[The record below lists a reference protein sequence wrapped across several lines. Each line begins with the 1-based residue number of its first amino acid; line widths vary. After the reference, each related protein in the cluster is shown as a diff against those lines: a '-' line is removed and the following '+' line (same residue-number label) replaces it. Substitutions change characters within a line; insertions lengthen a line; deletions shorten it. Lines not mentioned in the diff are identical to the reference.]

1 MDQTKN
7 KKNLHL
13 FEVAVSV
20 YVTAKDLDQALD
32 KVGEILSDAK
42 EDGVIYYLFD
52 ERNKELQ
59 GDDKDWVLR
68 KSGLDN

>member
-20 YVTAKDLDQALD
+20 YVTANDLDQALD